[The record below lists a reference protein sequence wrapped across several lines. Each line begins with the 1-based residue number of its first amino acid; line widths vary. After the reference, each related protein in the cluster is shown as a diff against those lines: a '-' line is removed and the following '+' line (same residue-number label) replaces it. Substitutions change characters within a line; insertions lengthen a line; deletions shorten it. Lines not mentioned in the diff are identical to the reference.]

1 MYNGVGI
8 YKNAGGPLNLTYEE
22 HFKSHRPDGRHV
34 CTLAAHMEMLRNLKP
49 LCSTPKEL
57 TPENFAKFQQ
67 DVKKYARELLCMP
80 EPTPQPE
87 PVLLYSEQREGYRAE
102 KWEFYPDDYSAVPFL
117 ALIPDGASEEK
128 PVPAV
133 LCYLG
138 SNHPKE
144 FSCDEPRPDHPN
156 YATPHHADR
165 NQMGL
170 QVVQNGMAAF
180 VFDNPG
186 IGETSL
192 MTSPEIGQSQMYTR
206 SVLCDGLLD
215 CGLPYVGLT
224 VFQRMQF
231 VDQHLVKLPY
241 IDQEKIA
248 ITSHSLGTEA
258 AIFQGV
264 MDERIKGIVFNEDLH
279 DDRRR
284 YMCITEHPGD
294 RMFQNY
300 GNWHIVPGQFAT
312 FGYQDM
318 CAAFAP
324 RYLGMT
330 EGGADEWMNT
340 IKRVYKFLDAE
351 DHLVT
356 NYYTDY
362 LDPSKRQMDVD
373 VPNYGISS
381 KEFYQTYMYVTV
393 SDHSYRGDPAMK
405 LLKRC
410 MGMEE

>member
-1 MYNGVGI
+1 MYNGVGVL
-8 YKNAGGPLNLTYEE
+8 KNAGGPLNLTYEE
-22 HFKSHRPDGRHV
+22 HFKSHRADGRHTS
-34 CTLAAHMEMLRNLKP
+34 TLAAHMEMLRNLSP
-49 LCSTPKEL
+49 LCSCPKDL
-57 TPENFAKFQQ
+57 TEENFAQFQK
-67 DVKKYARELLCMP
+67 DVRKYAIELLNMP
-80 EPTPQPE
+80 EPTPQPT
-87 PVLLYSEQREGYRAE
+87 PVLLDSVQRDGYRVE
-102 KWEFYPDDYSAVPFL
+102 KWEFYPDDYTAVPFL
-117 ALIPDGASEEK
+117 ALIPDGACEET

-144 FSCDEPRPDHPN
+144 FAAGEPCPDHPN
-156 YATPHHADR
+156 YVTPHHADR

-186 IGETSL
+186 IGETSI
-192 MTSPEIGQSQMYTR
+192 MTPTEIGQSQMYTR
-206 SVLCDGLLD
+206 SVLCHGLLD
-215 CGLPYVGLT
+215 SGLPYVGLT

-231 VDQHLVKLPY
+231 VDQFLVKLPY
-241 IDQEKIA
+241 VDQEKIA

-264 MDERIKGIVFNEDLH
+264 IDARIKGIVFNEDLH

-340 IKRVYKFLDAE
+340 IKRAYAFCGAE
-351 DHLVT
+351 DRLIT

-362 LDPSKRQMDVD
+362 LDPEKRNMNVD

-381 KEFYQTYMYVTV
+381 SEFYQKYMYVTV
-393 SDHSYRGDPAMK
+393 SDHSYRGSPAMK
-405 LLKRC
+405 LLKMC
-410 MGMEE
+410 FGMD